1 MAKNKGKEK
10 GGQGSKGSTGASC
23 RFESIVSVD
32 ERGQMVLPKDVR
44 ERMGIKAGEKL
55 ALVLW
60 ERKGRAFCISLLK
73 AADLSDSV
81 RLALGPSMDDL
92 L

>member
-10 GGQGSKGSTGASC
+10 GRQGSKGDTGTAC
-23 RFESIVSVD
+23 RVESVVSVD

-60 ERKGRAFCISLLK
+60 EKKGRAFCISLVK
-73 AADLSDSV
+73 AGDLSDSV
-81 RLALGPSMDDL
+81 KSTLGPSMDDL
-92 L
+92 R